1 MLVHN
6 FSGGSISINSM
17 HLNETFC
24 VTGSD
29 DGYLRLWPLDFAYVY
44 LEAGMSTMSVAIVSF
59 SKAGICNFSFQIK
72 SITSQLD

>member
-1 MLVHN
+1 MILINHIPNTCSLKKKIVLVHN

-44 LEAGMSTMSVAIVSF
+44 LEAGMSTISVAVVFFF
-59 SKAGICNFSFQIK
+59 S
-72 SITSQLD
+72 